1 MHGSTDSTTPLDRL
15 LTSFR
20 DAAHDNRD
28 LGDLFERMIANY
40 LVTDPQYANLF
51 SDVWLWGEWPDRW
64 GADTGI
70 DLVAREAATG
80 DYWAIQCKFYLPE
93 HQVSKK
99 DIDTFLATSGK
110 RFSTPDGEYS
120 FTNRLIVSTTDRW
133 NSNAEKMLE
142 NQTIPVER
150 MTAGDLEHS
159 PVDWAQFDLYRP
171 EHMPVVDRKV
181 LDTHQVEASDRV
193 TAGFEQH
200 DRGKLIMACG
210 TGKTFTAL
218 RLMERLVP
226 EGGRVLF
233 LAPSI
238 SLVSQSLREW
248 TADAE
253 TPFHPMVVCS
263 DTKVGRDDEDTRVHD
278 IPFPATTNPDRLAQ
292 ASEALHGHDPAQRT
306 IVFSTYQS
314 IQVVSDA
321 QKKGL
326 GEFDLIICDEAHRTT
341 GLTRSGDSDSEFVKV
356 HQDAYIRG
364 IKRLYMTATPRIF
377 ADASKEKA
385 KEKDA
390 TLFSMDD
397 EARFGPQFHRLGFGE
412 AVRKG
417 LLCDYRVL
425 LVAVDESNM
434 GNILNTYSASLGD
447 DEEPPKAVDTRFV
460 SKIFGAWKGLAKQD
474 VSLVDEEG
482 EEQAPEYDRRPMK
495 RAIAFSSSI
504 KNSRTLSQ
512 TFPELIDLYRRETQ
526 QTDVLSCE
534 FQHVDGSMNAL
545 TRTQKLDWLKGE
557 SDGTCRILSNARC
570 LSEGV
575 DVPALD
581 GVIFFDT
588 RDSVVDIV
596 QSVGRAMRKPR
607 GDSDKQYGYIVLPVG
622 IPSDKLTNYDSYIS
636 GDPQFKGIWKVIK
649 ALRAHDESLVDEA
662 EFRSK
667 IEVIDG
673 GDEGDGDSEQNEQF
687 ELDLPPLPISDIS
700 EAVYAAIPKKLGDTS
715 YWHDW
720 AKDVARIAENII
732 RRIRALLDQP
742 EPRRAFDGFLDS
754 LKQNLNP
761 AVDEKQAVDMLAQH
775 LVTRPVFEALF
786 PQRDMQATNPVSQ
799 AMEAVTEHIDRHGVE
814 AETSE
819 LEAFYESIRERAEL
833 AKSEKS
839 RQELIRSL
847 YDSFFASAFKDMAKE
862 LGIVYTPVEIVD
874 FILQSANDILEDHF
888 GRTLSDENVH
898 LLDPFTGTGT
908 FITRLLQN
916 SGLIGD
922 DDLTRKYTQELHA
935 NELVLLAYYVANVNI
950 ESAYQARLPE
960 GHDKDTAFPGSVLT
974 DTFQMNEDRDWVEE
988 SLLAGNSER
997 IDRQRDLPI
1006 EVIVGNP
1013 PYSVGQGATDYPRLD
1028 DKIRTTYV
1036 EHSQATLKNSLYD
1049 SYIRAIRWA
1058 SDRIHEQGIVAFVTN
1073 GGWLDGNTT
1082 AGLRKCFSDELSSI
1096 YVFDLKGNRRLSGE
1110 MARRDGGQIFL
1121 PGPGG
1126 GGSQAPVSLVFLV
1139 KTPGHTGPAEIHYH
1153 DIGDYLSTRDK
1164 LDRIAD
1170 FGSYRAMPW
1179 QPIQPNKYH
1188 DWLNQRSEDF
1198 YTLKALHGEDR
1209 AIFSLRS
1216 GGNKSNRDPWV
1227 YNGSRERLE
1236 SNVARH
1242 ISFYESELERLAP
1255 QISSFRTRPEQVDY
1269 VKKNMRQDKRS
1280 CNWADPLP
1288 TFVARQHYES
1298 FDSRRIVRAIYRPFV
1313 SCWFYNSNLLNNR
1326 RYQLPSIFPTASHEN
1341 RVIQVTGTG
1350 ASIPFSCLM
1359 SDTIPDLEVISK
1371 GQCHPLYHYEPF
1383 DPSKHLGMFDEL
1395 EVVEGYVKRDAIT
1408 DAALANFQAHYGDDT
1423 ITKEG
1428 IFYYVYGV
1436 LHSPAYRQKY
1446 AANLKRDS
1454 ARVPYA
1460 PDFHAFRQAGEKL
1473 AELHTGYESVEPY
1486 PLGEDSDKLDL
1497 NPHEHYHVKKMRFD
1511 GKRGEQDFS
1520 VIIVNEHLRLTGI
1533 PEETHEYVVNGK
1545 SALGWI
1551 LERFQYTKD
1560 KDSGIINDPNEW
1572 SDDPRYVVELIK
1584 KVVAVSVETMKVVN
1598 SLPAIEV

>member
-1 MHGSTDSTTPLDRL
+1 MHESTDSSSPLERL
-15 LTSFR
+15 LASFR

-51 SDVWLWGEWPDRW
+51 SDVWLWGEWPYRW

-263 DTKVGRDDEDTRVHD
+263 DTKVGRNDEDTRVHD
-278 IPFPATTNPDRLAQ
+278 IPFPATTHPDRLAQ

-364 IKRLYMTATPRIF
+364 TKRLYMTATPRIF
-377 ADASKEKA
+377 ADASKDKA

-397 EARFGPQFHRLGFGE
+397 ETRFGPQFHRLGFGE

-447 DEEPPKAVDTRFV
+447 DEEPEKAVDTRFV
-460 SKIFGAWKGLAKQD
+460 SKVFGAWKGLAKQD

-504 KNSRTLSQ
+504 KNSKTLSQ
-512 TFPELIDLYRRETQ
+512 TFPDLIDLYRRETQ

-673 GDEGDGDSEQNEQF
+673 GDEGDGDSEKNEQF
-687 ELDLPPLPISDIS
+687 ELDLPPLPISNIS

-720 AKDVARIAENII
+720 AKDVASIAENIT
-732 RRIRALLDQP
+732 RRIHALLDQP

-761 AVDEKQAVDMLAQH
+761 AVDEKLAVDYLAQH

-814 AETSE
+814 SETSK

-847 YDSFFASAFKDMAKE
+847 YDSFFASAFKDMAKD

-874 FILQSANDILEDHF
+874 FILQSANDVLEDHF
-888 GRTLSDENVH
+888 GRSLSDENVH

-922 DDLTRKYTQELHA
+922 DDLTRKYTRELHA

-974 DTFQMNEDRDWVEE
+974 DTFQLNEDRDWVEE

-1013 PYSVGQGATDYPRLD
+1013 PYSAGQSATDYPRLD
-1028 DKIRTTYV
+1028 DKIRGTYV
-1036 EHSQATLKNSLYD
+1036 KHSHATNLNSLYD

-1058 SDRIHEQGIVAFVTN
+1058 SDRIKEQGIVAFVTN

-1082 AGLRKCFSDELSSI
+1082 AGLRKCLSDEFSAAYI
-1096 YVFDLKGNRRLSGE
+1096 FDLKGNRRLSGE

-1121 PGPGG
+1121 PSPGGG
-1126 GGSQAPVSLVFLV
+1126 GGSQAPVSLIFLV
-1139 KTPGHTGPAEIHYH
+1139 KTPGHIGPAEIHYH
-1153 DIGDYLSTRDK
+1153 DIGDYLSTREK
-1164 LDRIAD
+1164 LDRIED

-1209 AIFSLRS
+1209 AIFSTIQRGVETSRDIWLYS
-1216 GGNKSNRDPWV
+1216 FNK
-1227 YNGSRERLE
+1227 EKL
-1236 SNVARH
+1236 
-1242 ISFYESELERLAP
+1242 SE
-1255 QISSFRTRPEQVDY
+1255 RTR
-1269 VKKNMRQDKRS
+1269 NM
-1280 CNWADPLP
+1280 
-1288 TFVARQHYES
+1288 VE
-1298 FDSRRIVRAIYRPFV
+1298 
-1313 SCWFYNSNLLNNR
+1313 FYNSEVDRTQPVLEQDKASAAQKAQKAKTLVYSDDSKIKWTSSLLQTLAKGSKASFDEEKLTLSTYRAFVKQWLYYDRIFNH
-1326 RYQLPSIFPTASHEN
+1326 RYKARLWPTPHHDN
-1341 RVIQVTGTG
+1341 RVIQITGTG
-1350 ASIPFSCLM
+1350 TSIPFSCLI
-1359 SDTIPDLEVISK
+1359 SNTIIDVQSLSN
-1371 GQCHPLYHYEPF
+1371 GQCYPLYHYEPF
-1383 DPSKHLGMFDEL
+1383 DPGKHLGMFDDL
-1395 EVVEGYVKRDAIT
+1395 EVIDGYVKRDAIT
-1408 DAALANFQAHYGDDT
+1408 DEALADFQAHYGDDT

-1436 LHSPAYRQKY
+1436 LHSQAYRQKY
-1446 AANLKRDS
+1446 AANLKRDGT
-1454 ARVPYA
+1454 RVPYA

-1473 AELHTGYESVEPY
+1473 AELHTGYEEVELY
-1486 PLGEDSDKLDL
+1486 PLGEDSDKLNLD
-1497 NPHEHYHVKKMRFD
+1497 PDEHYRIKKMRFD

-1520 VIIVNEHLRLTGI
+1520 TVVVNEHLRLTGI
-1533 PEETHEYVVNGK
+1533 PEEAHEYVVNGK

-1551 LERFQYTKD
+1551 LDRFEYTKD
-1560 KDSGIINDPNEW
+1560 KDSGIVNDPNEW
-1572 SDDPRYVVELIK
+1572 SDDPRYIVDLIK
-1584 KVVAVSVETMKVVN
+1584 KVVTVSVETMKVVK
-1598 SLPAIEV
+1598 SLPAIER

>member
-1 MHGSTDSTTPLDRL
+1 MHGTTESSLDRL
-15 LTSFR
+15 LASFR
-20 DAAHDNRD
+20 EAAHDNRD

-80 DYWAIQCKFYLPE
+80 GYWAIQCKFYLPE
-93 HQVSKK
+93 HQISKQ
-99 DIDTFLATSGK
+99 DVDTFLSTSGK
-110 RFSTPDGEYS
+110 RFSTSNGDHAFS
-120 FTNRLIVSTTDRW
+120 NRLIVSTTDRW
-133 NSNAEKMLE
+133 NSTAEKTLE

-150 MTAGDLEHS
+150 MTMGDLEQS
-159 PVDWAQFDLYRP
+159 PVDWSQFDLYQP
-171 EHMPVVDRKV
+171 ATMQLADKKV
-181 LDTHQVEASDRV
+181 LDTHQVEASNNV
-193 TAGFEQH
+193 LAGFEQH

-218 RLMERLVP
+218 RLMEELVP

-278 IPFPATTNPDRLAQ
+278 IPYPATTNPTKMAQ
-292 ASEALHGHDPAQRT
+292 ASEVLHQHDAAQRT

-321 QKKGL
+321 QKQGL

-341 GLTRSGDSDSEFVKV
+341 GLTRSGDADSEFVKV
-356 HQDAYIRG
+356 HQNAYIKG
-364 IKRLYMTATPRIF
+364 KKRLYMTATPRIF

-447 DEEPPKAVDTRFV
+447 EEEPPKAVDTRFV
-460 SKIFGAWKGLAKQD
+460 SKIFGAWKGLAKKD
-474 VSLVDEEG
+474 VSLVDEDG
-482 EEQAPEYDRRPMK
+482 EEKAPEYDQRPMK

-504 KNSRTLSQ
+504 KNSKTLSD
-512 TFPELIDLYRRETQ
+512 TFPDLIDLYRRETQ
-526 QTDVLSCE
+526 QTDILSCA

-545 TRTQKLDWLKGE
+545 TRKQKLDWLKGE
-557 SDGTCRILSNARC
+557 SEGTCRILSNARC

-622 IPSDKLTNYDSYIS
+622 IPRDKLTSYDQYIN

-662 EFRSK
+662 EFRNK
-667 IEVIDG
+667 VQVIDG
-673 GDEGDGDSEQNEQF
+673 GDGGDGDDGSGEQIDI
-687 ELDLPPLPISDIS
+687 DLPPLPISDIS
-700 EAVYAAIPKKLGDTS
+700 DAVYAAIPKKLGDTS

-732 RRIRALLDQP
+732 RRIQALLEQP
-742 EPRRAFDGFLDS
+742 EPRQAFDGFLDS
-754 LKQNLNP
+754 LRQNLNP
-761 AVDEKQAVDMLAQH
+761 AVDEKQAVEMLAQH

-847 YDSFFASAFKDMAKE
+847 YDSFFASAFKEVAKD

-874 FILQSANDILEDHF
+874 FILQSANDVLEDHF
-888 GRTLSDENVH
+888 GRLLSDENVH

-916 SGLIGD
+916 SGLIRD

-950 ESAYQARLPE
+950 ESAYQARLSADADE
-960 GHDKDTAFPGSVLT
+960 ETAFPGSVLT
-974 DTFQMNEDRDWVEE
+974 DTFQMNEDRDWVDE

-1013 PYSVGQGATDYPRLD
+1013 PYSVGQGATGYPRLD
-1028 DKIRTTYV
+1028 DKIRNTYAKY
-1036 EHSQATLKNSLYD
+1036 SQATLKNSLYD

-1058 SDRIHEQGIVAFVTN
+1058 SDRIEKQGVVAFVTN

-1082 AGLRKCFSDELSSI
+1082 AGLRKCFSDEFSAAYI
-1096 YVFDLKGNRRLSGE
+1096 FDLRGNANTQGELRQKESGNVFS
-1110 MARRDGGQIFL
+1110 GGTRTPIAITL
-1121 PGPGG
+1121 
-1126 GGSQAPVSLVFLV
+1126 LV
-1139 KTPGHTGPAEIHYH
+1139 KTPDHTGSAEIHYH
-1153 DIGDYLSTRDK
+1153 DIGDYLSTREK
-1164 LDRIAD
+1164 LDRIAG
-1170 FGSYRAMPW
+1170 FGSYRDMTW
-1179 QPIQPNKYH
+1179 QAIQPNKHH

-1209 AIFSLRS
+1209 AIFSALRRWVWNS
-1216 GGNKSNRDPWV
+1216 PPELGQDMASTTTGGMTWT
-1227 YNGSRERLE
+1227 
-1236 SNVARH
+1236 
-1242 ISFYESELERLAP
+1242 AP
-1255 QISSFRTRPEQVDY
+1255 
-1269 VKKNMRQDKRS
+1269 
-1280 CNWADPLP
+1280 
-1288 TFVARQHYES
+1288 
-1298 FDSRRIVRAIYRPFV
+1298 
-1313 SCWFYNSNLLNNR
+1313 
-1326 RYQLPSIFPTASHEN
+1326 
-1341 RVIQVTGTG
+1341 
-1350 ASIPFSCLM
+1350 
-1359 SDTIPDLEVISK
+1359 
-1371 GQCHPLYHYEPF
+1371 
-1383 DPSKHLGMFDEL
+1383 
-1395 EVVEGYVKRDAIT
+1395 
-1408 DAALANFQAHYGDDT
+1408 
-1423 ITKEG
+1423 
-1428 IFYYVYGV
+1428 
-1436 LHSPAYRQKY
+1436 
-1446 AANLKRDS
+1446 
-1454 ARVPYA
+1454 
-1460 PDFHAFRQAGEKL
+1460 
-1473 AELHTGYESVEPY
+1473 
-1486 PLGEDSDKLDL
+1486 
-1497 NPHEHYHVKKMRFD
+1497 RF
-1511 GKRGEQDFS
+1511 
-1520 VIIVNEHLRLTGI
+1520 
-1533 PEETHEYVVNGK
+1533 
-1545 SALGWI
+1545 
-1551 LERFQYTKD
+1551 
-1560 KDSGIINDPNEW
+1560 
-1572 SDDPRYVVELIK
+1572 
-1584 KVVAVSVETMKVVN
+1584 
-1598 SLPAIEV
+1598 

>member
-1 MHGSTDSTTPLDRL
+1 MHAVSELSPLDAL
-15 LTSFR
+15 LASFR
-20 DAAHDNRD
+20 EAAHDNRD

-40 LVTDPQYANLF
+40 LVTDPLYANLF

-64 GADTGI
+64 GTDTGI

-110 RFSTPDGEYS
+110 RFSTSDGEHT

-133 NSNAEKMLE
+133 NSIAEKTLE
-142 NQTIPVER
+142 NQTVPVER
-150 MTAGDLEHS
+150 MTMGDLEQS
-159 PVDWAQFDLYRP
+159 PVDWSSFSLNRP
-171 EHMPVVDRKV
+171 DVMQVSDKKT
-181 LDTHQVEASDRV
+181 LDAHQVEASDRV
-193 TAGFEQH
+193 AAGFAEH

-226 EGGRVLF
+226 PGGRVLF

-278 IPFPATTNPDRLAQ
+278 IPYPATTDATKLAQ
-292 ASEALHGHDPAQRT
+292 ASKVLHQHNPAQRT

-321 QKKGL
+321 QKQGL

-341 GLTRSGDSDSEFVKV
+341 GLTRSGDPDSEFVKV
-356 HQDAYIRG
+356 HQDAYIKG
-364 IKRLYMTATPRIF
+364 KKRLYMTATPRIF

-447 DEEPPKAVDTRFV
+447 EEEPPKAVDTRFV
-460 SKIFGAWKGLAKQD
+460 SKIFGAWKGLAKKD
-474 VSLVDEEG
+474 VSLVDEDG
-482 EEQAPEYDRRPMK
+482 EEKAPEYDQRPMK

-504 KNSRTLSQ
+504 KNSKTLTD
-512 TFPELIDLYRRETQ
+512 TFPDLIDLYRRETR
-526 QTDVLSCE
+526 QTDILSCE
-534 FQHVDGSMNAL
+534 FQHVDGTMNAL
-545 TRTQKLDWLKGE
+545 TRKQKLDWLKGE
-557 SDGTCRILSNARC
+557 SDGACRILSNARC

-622 IPSDKLTNYDSYIS
+622 IPRDKLTSYDSYIN
-636 GDPQFKGIWKVIK
+636 GDPQFQGIWKVIK

-662 EFRSK
+662 EFRNK
-667 IEVIDG
+667 IQVIDG
-673 GDEGDGDSEQNEQF
+673 GDTSDSEGESEREGQLEI
-687 ELDLPPLPISDIS
+687 DLPPLPISDIS
-700 EAVYAAIPKKLGDTS
+700 DAVYAAIPKKLGDTA

-732 RRIRALLDQP
+732 RRIQALLEQP

-754 LKQNLNP
+754 LRQNLNP
-761 AVDEKQAVDMLAQH
+761 AVDGKQAVEMLAQH

-819 LEAFYESIRERAEL
+819 LEAFYNSIRERAEL

-847 YDSFFASAFKDMAKE
+847 YDSFFASAFKDMAKD

-888 GRTLSDENVH
+888 GRTLSDEGVH

-916 SGLIGD
+916 SGLIRNG
-922 DDLTRKYTQELHA
+922 DLTRKYTQELHA

-950 ESAYQARLPE
+950 ESAYLARLPE
-960 GHDKDTAFPGSVLT
+960 GHAKATAFPGSVLT
-974 DTFQMNEDRDWVEE
+974 DTFQMTEDRDWVDE

-1028 DKIRTTYV
+1028 DKIRNTYAKHA
-1036 EHSQATLKNSLYD
+1036 HSTNLNSLYD

-1058 SDRIHEQGIVAFVTN
+1058 SDRIQQQVIVAFVTN
-1073 GGWLDGNTT
+1073 GGWLDGNTEPCCCRS
-1082 AGLRKCFSDELSSI
+1082 RKRAESSPVRGPWHTKPAPETDPAFR
-1096 YVFDLKGNRRLSGE
+1096 YCRA
-1110 MARRDGGQIFL
+1110 ARKPPWHPGCARALLQQNAL
-1121 PGPGG
+1121 PKP
-1126 GGSQAPVSLVFLV
+1126 QNAQ
-1139 KTPGHTGPAEIHYH
+1139 PA
-1153 DIGDYLSTRDK
+1153 TV
-1164 LDRIAD
+1164 
-1170 FGSYRAMPW
+1170 P
-1179 QPIQPNKYH
+1179 
-1188 DWLNQRSEDF
+1188 
-1198 YTLKALHGEDR
+1198 
-1209 AIFSLRS
+1209 
-1216 GGNKSNRDPWV
+1216 
-1227 YNGSRERLE
+1227 
-1236 SNVARH
+1236 
-1242 ISFYESELERLAP
+1242 
-1255 QISSFRTRPEQVDY
+1255 
-1269 VKKNMRQDKRS
+1269 
-1280 CNWADPLP
+1280 
-1288 TFVARQHYES
+1288 
-1298 FDSRRIVRAIYRPFV
+1298 
-1313 SCWFYNSNLLNNR
+1313 
-1326 RYQLPSIFPTASHEN
+1326 
-1341 RVIQVTGTG
+1341 
-1350 ASIPFSCLM
+1350 
-1359 SDTIPDLEVISK
+1359 
-1371 GQCHPLYHYEPF
+1371 
-1383 DPSKHLGMFDEL
+1383 
-1395 EVVEGYVKRDAIT
+1395 
-1408 DAALANFQAHYGDDT
+1408 
-1423 ITKEG
+1423 
-1428 IFYYVYGV
+1428 
-1436 LHSPAYRQKY
+1436 
-1446 AANLKRDS
+1446 S
-1454 ARVPYA
+1454 ARCVP
-1460 PDFHAFRQAGEKL
+1460 
-1473 AELHTGYESVEPY
+1473 GYS
-1486 PLGEDSDKLDL
+1486 PL
-1497 NPHEHYHVKKMRFD
+1497 R
-1511 GKRGEQDFS
+1511 
-1520 VIIVNEHLRLTGI
+1520 
-1533 PEETHEYVVNGK
+1533 
-1545 SALGWI
+1545 
-1551 LERFQYTKD
+1551 
-1560 KDSGIINDPNEW
+1560 
-1572 SDDPRYVVELIK
+1572 
-1584 KVVAVSVETMKVVN
+1584 
-1598 SLPAIEV
+1598 